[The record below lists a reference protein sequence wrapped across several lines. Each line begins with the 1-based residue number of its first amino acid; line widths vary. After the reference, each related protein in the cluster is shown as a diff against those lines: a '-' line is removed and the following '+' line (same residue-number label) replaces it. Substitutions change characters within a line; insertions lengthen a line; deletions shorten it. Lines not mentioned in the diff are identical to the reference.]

1 MKKFISFLKV
11 FFDKKEIIYINNDV
25 LFSEAINEIKKDHL
39 IAVDTEFIW
48 RNTYL
53 PSLSLIQIS
62 NQNKIFIF
70 DLFKNDNLL
79 ELKRIF
85 ESNKIKKIFHSLRS
99 DISVLNTS
107 LGVQVRNVFDT
118 QIAESILD
126 NNFSAQIGYK
136 DLVNKYFLI
145 SISKD
150 ETNSDWSKRPLNK
163 NQIEYAANDV
173 RYLIRIMKAQ
183 TIKLKKMGL
192 MEDFD
197 NLCSKEKDFGEED
210 FSVSRLKRLK
220 KKNKKLTA
228 LDEKIFLWREEEAKI
243 RNLPPNNIFKV
254 NHLNRLAEVIRKRDF
269 KECSWI
275 IKDEDSRNRFILNFK

>member
-1 MKKFISFLKV
+1 MKKFFSFLRV
-11 FFDKKEIIYINNDV
+11 FFDAKEIVYVNDDV
-25 LFSEAINEIKKDHL
+25 LFSDAINEIKKDRL

-48 RNTYL
+48 RNTYF

-62 NQNKIFIF
+62 NHNKIFIF
-70 DLFKNDNLL
+70 DLFEINNLS

-85 ESNKIKKIFHSLRS
+85 ESNEIKKIFHSLRS
-99 DISVLNTS
+99 DISVLKTS
-107 LGVQVRNVFDT
+107 LGVQVCNVFDT

-126 NNFSAQIGYK
+126 KNFSAQIGYK

-150 ETNSDWSKRPLNK
+150 ETNSDWSKRPLKK

-173 RYLIRIMKAQ
+173 RYLIRIMKSQ

-192 MEDFD
+192 MEEFD

-210 FSVSRLKRLK
+210 FSISRLKRLK

-228 LDEKIFLWREEEAKI
+228 LDEKIFLWREKKQKI

-254 NHLNRLAEVIRKRDF
+254 NHLNRLAEVIHKKDF

-275 IKDEDSRNRFILNFK
+275 IRDEDSRNKFILNFK

>member
-1 MKKFISFLKV
+1 MRRLFSFFKV
-11 FFDKKEIIYINNDV
+11 FFDKKEIVYVNNDV
-25 LFSEAINEIKKDHL
+25 LFSDAINEIKKDYL
-39 IAVDTEFIW
+39 IGVDTEFIW
-48 RNTYL
+48 RNTYF

-62 NQNKIFIF
+62 NHNKIFIF
-70 DLFKNDNLL
+70 DLFEINNLL

-85 ESNKIKKIFHSLRS
+85 ESNEIKKIFHSLRS
-99 DISVLNTS
+99 DISVLKTS
-107 LGVQVRNVFDT
+107 LGMQVRNVFDT

-150 ETNSDWSKRPLNK
+150 ETNSDWNKRPLKK

-173 RYLIRIMKAQ
+173 RYLIRIMKSQ

-210 FSVSRLKRLK
+210 FSISRLNRLK
-220 KKNKKLTA
+220 KKNRKLTS

-243 RNLPPNNIFKV
+243 RNLPPNNIFKI
-254 NHLNRLAEVIRKRDF
+254 NHLNRLAEVIQKKDF
-269 KECSWI
+269 KECTWI
-275 IKDEDSRNRFILNFK
+275 IRDEDSRNRFILNFK

>member
-254 NHLNRLAEVIRKRDF
+254 NHLNRLAEVIGKRDF

>member
-1 MKKFISFLKV
+1 M
-11 FFDKKEIIYINNDV
+11 
-25 LFSEAINEIKKDHL
+25 

-220 KKNKKLTA
+220 KKHKKLTA

-275 IKDEDSRNRFILNFK
+275 IRDEDSRNRFILNFK